1 MTTENTTTISR
12 INAILRGE
20 KLVSHAAF
28 NYLTVLLESRDGD
41 IERLARMTTASNAGI
56 CVVNEG
62 DGDDD
67 FVYYG
72 DYPAWYCGNINAMDC
87 SWLDIDGILD
97 VMEDD
102 DGIPDWWESDWTYIE
117 TDDGWTSR
125 GE

>member
-1 MTTENTTTISR
+1 MTAENTTNIAR
-12 INAILRGE
+12 ITAILSGE
-20 KLVSHAAF
+20 KIVSNAALD
-28 NYLTVLLESRDGD
+28 YLTLLLKGKNGD
-41 IERLARMTTASNAGI
+41 IERLARMTTYSNAGI
-56 CVVNEG
+56 CVVDEG
-62 DGDDD
+62 NGN

-72 DYPAWYCGNINAMDC
+72 DYPALDCGNIKSMDC
-87 SWLDIDGILD
+87 LWLDIDGILD